1 MRVPVRVMDE
11 GPRMLYCSGMRMK
24 KKETRPGRATLK
36 DIARVVGVS
45 PTAVS
50 LALNGKGSLTEDL
63 RQRIK
68 NTAASL
74 DYSPNPAARILRGV
88 RSNAVSVIINYFN
101 NPFFRDFLLGLEEVT
116 DKAGISYS
124 VSQTHDDLAK
134 EQALVRKAAEQGADG
149 LIVLNCS
156 NEYVHLQAVS
166 DTFAIPIVLI
176 SHTLEDRF
184 AAVQADN
191 VKGGRMATEH
201 LLGLDERPV
210 FHLAGPLGKS
220 GIANRKLG
228 FMQAIAGARPGVDA
242 EALCFPV
249 EGLTAAAGYKGM
261 KDVCAKH
268 TPPFGLFVTND
279 EVALGVL
286 TYCRHHSLCF
296 PEDVA
301 VVGFSDIDLLE
312 TMDIPLTSVRI
323 PQHRMGGIAAN
334 TLLDLIAH
342 PENRLCP
349 PILTLPVSLIVR
361 ESTVGKRTASNRH

>member
-1 MRVPVRVMDE
+1 MSLKQRNTSPA
-11 GPRMLYCSGMRMK
+11 
-24 KKETRPGRATLK
+24 RATLK
-36 DIARVVGVS
+36 DIAKVVGVS

-50 LALNGKGSLTEDL
+50 LALNDKGSLTDEL
-63 RQRIK
+63 RKRIK
-68 NTAASL
+68 ETAASL

-88 RSNAVSVIINYFN
+88 RSNAISVIINYFN

-116 DKAGISYS
+116 DAAGVSYS

-156 NEYVHLQAVS
+156 NEFDHLQAVT
-166 DTFAIPIVLI
+166 DTFSIPVVLI

-191 VKGGRMATEH
+191 VKGARLATEH
-201 LLGLDERPV
+201 LLALDDRPV
-210 FHLAGPLGKS
+210 FHLAGPLNKT
-220 GIANRKLG
+220 GIAHRKLG
-228 FMQAIAGARPGVDA
+228 FLQAMAQARPGLNGED
-242 EALCFPV
+242 LCFPA
-249 EGLTAAAGYKGM
+249 ESLTAAAGYKGM
-261 KDVCAKH
+261 ESVRAKH
-268 TPPFGLFVTND
+268 KPPFSLFVTND

-286 TYCRHHSLCF
+286 SYCRHHGLRL

-312 TMDIPLTSVRI
+312 AMDIRLSSIRI
-323 PQHRMGGIAAN
+323 PQYRMGEIAAR

-349 PILTLPVSLIVR
+349 PILTLPVKLVVR
-361 ESTVGKRTASNRH
+361 ESTAGTGKKNSLPSGG